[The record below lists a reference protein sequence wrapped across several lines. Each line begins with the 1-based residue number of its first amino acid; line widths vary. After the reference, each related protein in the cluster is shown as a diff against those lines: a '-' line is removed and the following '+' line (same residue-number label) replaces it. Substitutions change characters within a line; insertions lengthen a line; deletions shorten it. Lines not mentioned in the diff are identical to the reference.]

1 MVIRNVVGMTSQ
13 GYKQAVVCRERKDAA
28 LDKLPKLE
36 ENLALKN
43 KLKASQVFFKLC
55 QLI

>member
-1 MVIRNVVGMTSQ
+1 MTSQ
-13 GYKQAVVCRERKDAA
+13 GYKQAVVCRERKDAV